1 VSIAN
6 LKCPPDDVV
15 VLVHLHAGRPQ
26 EVAVTQASGA
36 DAATNAAALIEET
49 FKLAQLARDL
59 GVSDT
64 LKAVALEVAA

>member
-1 VSIAN
+1 
-6 LKCPPDDVV
+6 
-15 VLVHLHAGRPQ
+15 
-26 EVAVTQASGA
+26 VTQASGA